1 MQSQKLATTL
11 VRDGKINKYPSSID
25 RDTNNDSWDGSID
38 IIPISVMYTN
48 SFESIDKSKN
58 NIT

>member
-11 VRDGKINKYPSSID
+11 VRDDKINKNPSSID
-25 RDTNNDSWDGSID
+25 RDTNNDSRDGSID
-38 IIPISVMYTN
+38 IIPISVMDTN